1 MMKKL
6 IFTIALLM
14 LSMPVATIEAGD
26 SSSVEEQAK
35 ESGTM
40 WICGGPKST
49 KYHKSKTCR
58 GLNRCS
64 KTPKKI
70 ALKECKKKGYTACR
84 ICAR

>member
-1 MMKKL
+1 MKKL
-6 IFTIALLM
+6 IFTMALLM
-14 LSMPVATIEAGD
+14 LSAPVVTIEAGV
-26 SSSVEEQAK
+26 STGVEAEAK
-35 ESGTM
+35 ESSTV

-70 ALKECKKKGYTACR
+70 SLKDCKDKGYTACR
-84 ICAR
+84 ICAK